1 MDIGNV
7 LGNMISLHPE
17 FSLKIGRQNGIFI
30 AEVRI
35 NGGTPATV
43 TGGDPKLVIV
53 QAHANALKNIV
64 DKVLAES
71 RLSDTAFDS
80 AIEKEERGCC
90 GGCCGCSNKYADDNC
105 EEDDDYEDEDED
117 YEDDNLY

>member
-7 LGNMISLHPE
+7 LGNMVSLHPE
-17 FSLKIGRQNGIFI
+17 FSLKIGRQNGVFI

-35 NGGTPATV
+35 DGGVPATA
-43 TGGDPKLVIV
+43 TGNDPKTVIV
-53 QAHANALKNIV
+53 QAHAAALKNIM

-80 AIEKEERGCC
+80 AVEKEEGGCC
-90 GGCCGCSNKYADDNC
+90 AGCCGCSNKCSDEDC
-105 EEDDDYEDEDED
+105 EDDDFDDDDED
-117 YEDDNLY
+117 YDY